1 MSVLKVHASAC
12 DSEQMVQEIDSIRS
26 AFVSRLKQAATAAGL
41 PEWGLGAHLARVT
54 KRTPKA
60 VSKWLNCESMPER
73 AAMLDLATALDV
85 RTEWLEYGEEP
96 MKSRLMTPPR
106 TVAAVQQLAEQATQ
120 DAAAKVLE
128 MLAKHG
134 KTLNSSAQQ
143 RLLQAVEDSLEEA
156 SSGTV
161 IHADFSR
168 RPAKGDEIRIAHY
181 DVKSAMGAGQVA
193 PDYPEM
199 FEDVIVSQQ
208 HLREL
213 GVTYNDPNHL
223 KMMTGVGQS
232 MEPTI
237 RHLDPLIVDVS
248 IREFVGDGIYAFWW
262 QGHFYTKRLQVA
274 DADHFEMISD
284 NPRHKDR
291 LIRMDETYIQC
302 RILLVWNAKKV

>member
-1 MSVLKVHASAC
+1 MYAPAMPSIAFMHS
-12 DSEQMVQEIDSIRS
+12 SIDKILARLM
-26 AFVSRLKQAATAAGL
+26 ADKGLKQLQLSKETSVGQSTISRILKPNGPRGIKVPTDSQVRPLAEFFGLSTDQLRGYEAIPDSYFTGTPTIEARAGEFVGAEEQSPGAT
-41 PEWGLGAHLARVT
+41 
-54 KRTPKA
+54 
-60 VSKWLNCESMPER
+60 R
-73 AAMLDLATALDV
+73 AAADMVLAMLEKKGSTKGLSAERRDRIAMA
-85 RTEWLEYGEEP
+85 
-96 MKSRLMTPPR
+96 
-106 TVAAVQQLAEQATQ
+106 VAETLAEY
-120 DAAAKVLE
+120 D
-128 MLAKHG
+128 
-134 KTLNSSAQQ
+134 KTN
-143 RLLQAVEDSLEEA
+143 VI
-156 SSGTV
+156 TV
-161 IHADFSR
+161 DFA
-168 RPAKGDEIRIAHY
+168 RPGRVGDEIRIAHY